1 MRRLLIGVA
10 SVLLLAAGLPAS
22 ATPAPVASSAAPAAA
37 APTQDHQEVAVGPA
51 GRVARQCPDDLG
63 SGASPARRCA
73 GVLVVGIAGLRW
85 DDVGPET
92 PALARLAAT
101 GAVGAL
107 SVKSLPALTCPADGW
122 LTLGAGARA
131 QAYGVGREPCD
142 GSLVLLPTD
151 ADRNARSR
159 DGASLGALD
168 AALSG
173 RLEVSGPGAALAAAR
188 SGSGRLDQPVVLV
201 DGGTLTIG
209 AGRSAA
215 LRSADEVVARAVA
228 ARPEAVDLLVV
239 GLSGAAGSDE
249 PHLHVAVATGPSFPR
264 GALTSASTRRP
275 PYVQLIDVAPTVL
288 SRLALPVP
296 EVMDG
301 QPWQVSGPAPTIAEL
316 VDLDRKA
323 GAQRGTTVPF
333 IVVFYGVAVG
343 VFVFACWRRR
353 ARLAEIIALTATG
366 ALGAS
371 YLANLLP
378 WWRAGSPLAA
388 LLAVVVPVAL
398 AVALLATKAPVIFA
412 RWASTRRAAPQDGE
426 DHRGSGRRDDRESAA
441 PAAPG
446 APAVPAA
453 LVCGFVAAVLLGDL
467 LTGGGLQM
475 SSVAGYS
482 PLVAGRFAGIGN
494 VAFGVLAA
502 ALLLATAVLARR
514 AAAIAVVGVVAVAV
528 DGAPPWGSD
537 VGGVLALVPAFVLL
551 LMLRTGQRV
560 SIPRLAAAAVA
571 GFAVVAVFAL
581 ADWTRPAA
589 KRTHLGRFVQDVA
602 DGTATELLQRKAAAV
617 SDLLFLSPVTALLP
631 LLVAAVVYLVARP
644 PTPLRMA
651 FEAAPAFRHGLLAL
665 GLATL
670 FGFALN
676 DSGAAIP
683 ALALC
688 VAMPATAAVA
698 VLARRRPARTAV
710 PVA

>member
-10 SVLLLAAGLPAS
+10 SVLLLAAALP
-22 ATPAPVASSAAPAAA
+22 ATPAAAP
-37 APTQDHQEVAVGPA
+37 QDHQEVAAGPA

-63 SGASPARRCA
+63 SGAGPARRCA

-92 PALARLAAT
+92 PALTRLAAA

-107 SVKSLPALTCPADGW
+107 SVKSLPGLTCPADGW

-142 GSLVLLPTD
+142 GSLVLQPTD
-151 ADRNARSR
+151 ADRNSRSR

-168 AALSG
+168 AALDG
-173 RLEVSGPGAALAAAR
+173 RLELSGPGAELAAAR
-188 SGSGRLDQPVVLV
+188 SGPGRLDQPVVLL
-201 DGGTLTIG
+201 DGGTLTVG
-209 AGRSAA
+209 AGRAAA

-228 ARPEAVDLLVV
+228 ARPAAVDLLVV
-239 GLSGAAGSDE
+239 GLSGAAGSDQ

-288 SRLALPVP
+288 SRLGLPIP

-301 QPWQVSGPAPTIAEL
+301 QPWQVSGPAPTVAEL

-323 GAQRGTTVPF
+323 GAQRATTVPF

-343 VFVFACWRRR
+343 VFVLACLRRR
-353 ARLAEIIALTATG
+353 ARLAEIVALTATG

-378 WWRAGSPLAA
+378 WWRAGSPLVA

-398 AVALLATKAPVIFA
+398 AVALLAVKTPTIFA
-412 RWASTRRAAPQDGE
+412 RWASTRRPAPPDGE
-426 DHRGSGRRDDRESAA
+426 DHRGSGGRHDREPAA
-441 PAAPG
+441 PAAP
-446 APAVPAA
+446 AVPVA

-467 LTGGGLQM
+467 LTGAGLQM

-514 AAAIAVVGVVAVAV
+514 AAAIAVVGAVAVAV
-528 DGAPPWGSD
+528 DGSPAWGSD

-551 LMLRTGQRV
+551 VMLRTGRRV
-560 SIPRLAAAAVA
+560 SIPRLAAATVA
-571 GFAVVAVFAL
+571 GCAVVAVFAL

-589 KRTHLGRFVQDVA
+589 QRTHLGRFVQDVA
-602 DGTATELLQRKAAAV
+602 DGTAGELLQRKAAAV
-617 SDLLFLSPVTALLP
+617 LGLLFLSPVTALLP

-644 PTPLRMA
+644 PTPLRTA
-651 FEAAPAFRHGLLAL
+651 FEAAPALRHGLLAL
-665 GLATL
+665 GLACL
-670 FGFALN
+670 LGFALN

-683 ALALC
+683 ALAIC
-688 VAMPATAAVA
+688 VALPATAAV
-698 VLARRRPARTAV
+698 VVRARRRPAATSV